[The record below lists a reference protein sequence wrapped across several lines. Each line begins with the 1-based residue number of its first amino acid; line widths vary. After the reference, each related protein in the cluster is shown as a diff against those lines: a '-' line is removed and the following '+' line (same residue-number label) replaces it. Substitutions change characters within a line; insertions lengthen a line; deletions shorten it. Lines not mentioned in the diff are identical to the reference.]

1 MITKCKNETSWCSR
15 LLQNDQW
22 EFKGDY
28 PFKF

>member
-1 MITKCKNETSWCSR
+1 MINQCKDSPSWCTK

-28 PFKF
+28 PMKF